1 MCKALNGKKFKF
13 SQRVPGRNFPPTH
26 SWCRCHYGVAVAD
39 WDKWQDEYV
48 KKHGS
53 ERSKSSVAR
62 KAEESA
68 KRITSNFVGNKTAAF
83 AVNEL
88 TDDEEKEILYAK
100 SSRFKVKKKF
110 KEKGVYN
117 IILTEME

>member
-13 SQRVPGRNFPPTH
+13 SQRVPGRNFPPMH
-26 SWCRCHYGVAVAD
+26 PWCRCHYGVAVAD

-48 KKHGS
+48 KKHGD

-62 KAEESA
+62 KTEKPA
-68 KRITSNFVGNKTAAF
+68 KRITSNFARNKTAAF
-83 AVNEL
+83 AANEL
-88 TDDEEKEILYAK
+88 TDDEEKEILY
-100 SSRFKVKKKF
+100 SRNSQFFVIEKF